1 MTQRAAIT
9 ALTTALLL
17 AFSAAGRVNST
28 PESDSGTFN
37 SERASFTLR
46 YKDESSPYR
55 IAAAF
60 VLPAEELILEAVP
73 AGGDSTFT
81 AQAAAGSLTPDGRLS
96 WRWLAPDSTG
106 VYPIIIRRVQ
116 PADSVTINVF
126 VMVPLSQVEDGY
138 LSGYQIGKYPAEPL
152 RGLSIYRPPPGFI
165 EVTPDNGHTLL
176 APHFRLEQFL
186 CKQESGWPKYVVLRE
201 RLILKLEAILE
212 ELNRRG
218 YQAHTLAVLSGY
230 RTPYYNRAIG
240 NVRYSRHVY
249 GGAADIYV
257 DEDPIDEMMDDLNQD
272 DRIDYRDAAILY
284 DIIDELYGRAWYA
297 PFVGGLGR
305 YRRTSNHGPFVHVD
319 VRGFRA
325 RWGT

>member
-1 MTQRAAIT
+1 MTRQTAIA
-9 ALTTALLL
+9 ALTTGLLF
-17 AFSAAGRVNST
+17 AFSAAYRVE
-28 PESDSGTFN
+28 PAPQPDSGAF
-37 SERASFTLR
+37 SFERASFTLR

-60 VLPAEELILEAVP
+60 VLPGEQLILEAVP
-73 AGGDSTFT
+73 AGDDSTFS
-81 AQAAAGSLTPDGRLS
+81 AQAAAGSLSSNGPLS

-106 VYPIIIRRVQ
+106 VYPIIIRRQQ
-116 PADSVTINVF
+116 PSDSVTINIF
-126 VMVPLSQVEDGY
+126 VMVPLNQVEDGH
-138 LSGYQIGKYPAEPL
+138 LNGYQIGQYPAEPL
-152 RGLSIYRPPPGFI
+152 RGLSIYRPPQGFI
-165 EVTPDNGHTLL
+165 EVTPENRNTLL

-218 YQAHTLAVLSGY
+218 YHAETLAVLSGY
-230 RTPYYNRAIG
+230 RTPHYNRLIG

-257 DEDPIDEMMDDLNQD
+257 DEDPVDEMMDDLNRD
-272 DRIDYRDAAILY
+272 GRIDYRDAAILY
-284 DIIDELYGRAWYA
+284 DIVDELYGRAWYA